1 MTSSSSTTTTT
12 ATVDNS
18 DEYDIL
24 SEPLHGIYIPTA
36 LFFVGVII
44 LTVFSKNYKILL
56 CLPVFVGFLVFK
68 WIRSFNRKQS
78 LFKDRWTALEL
89 ADQTLISKNTAIY
102 RFNLKT
108 KLESLNIPAGHH
120 VAARCIINGKEVVRY
135 YNPINP
141 KYDEGHLDIIVK
153 SYKDGQ
159 LSKHFASLTPGEL
172 IEFKGPFGT
181 LNYEPNSSK
190 EIGIVVG
197 GSGITPALQIL
208 NEIITTPEDLTKVHL
223 IYCNDTENDILLK
236 DELDEINEKY
246 PHLDVHYIVR
256 YPRNPDTWGGDVG
269 LITKE
274 LMEKYL
280 PQYSSDNRL
289 FICGPDGMKESVLR
303 YAKELGW
310 EKNQENTGDD
320 QVFVF

>member
-1 MTSSSSTTTTT
+1 MSS
-12 ATVDNS
+12 ATDH
-18 DEYDIL
+18 DDAYDIL

-36 LFFVGVII
+36 LFFVGIMI
-44 LTVFSKNYKILL
+44 LTYFSKNYKILL
-56 CLPVFVGFLVFK
+56 CLPIFVGFLAFK
-68 WIRSFNRKQS
+68 WVRSFNRKQS
-78 LFKDRWTALEL
+78 LFKDKWPPLEL
-89 ADQTLISKNTAIY
+89 VDQTLISKNTAIY
-102 RFNLKT
+102 RFKLKT

-120 VAARCIINGKEVVRY
+120 VAARCIIDGKEVIRY

-141 KYDEGHLDIIVK
+141 RYDEGHLDIIVK
-153 SYKDGQ
+153 SYRDGQ
-159 LSKHFASLTPGEL
+159 LSKHFASLTPGEF

-190 EIGIVVG
+190 EIGIIVG

-208 NEIITTPEDLTKVHL
+208 NEIITTPEDLTKVSL

-246 PHLDVHYIVR
+246 PYLDVHYIVR
-256 YPRNPDTWGGDVG
+256 YPRNPDVWTGDVG
-269 LITKE
+269 LITKD

-280 PQYSSDNRL
+280 PKYSSDNRL
-289 FICGPDGMKESVLR
+289 FICGPDGMKDLVLR
-303 YAKELGW
+303 YARELGW
-310 EKNQENTGDD
+310 RKGDENTGDD

>member
-1 MTSSSSTTTTT
+1 MSSSTIPTNI
-12 ATVDNS
+12 DHDDKYN
-18 DEYDIL
+18 IL

-36 LFFVGVII
+36 LFFIGIII
-44 LTVFSKNYKILL
+44 LTWFSKNYKILL
-56 CLPVFVGFLVFK
+56 SLPVFVGYLAFK

-78 LFKDRWTALEL
+78 LFKDKWTPLEL
-89 ADQTLISKNTAIY
+89 VDQTLISKNAAIY

-120 VAARCIINGKEVVRY
+120 VAARCIIDNKKVVRY

-141 KYDEGHLDIIVK
+141 RYDEGHLDIIVK

-159 LSKHFASLTPGEL
+159 LSKHFASLTPGEF

-190 EIGIVVG
+190 EIGIIIG

-208 NEIITTPEDLTKVHL
+208 NEIITTPEDLTKVSL

-246 PHLDVHYIVR
+246 PYLSVHYVVR
-256 YPRNPDTWGGDVG
+256 YPRNPEVWVGDVG

-274 LMEKYL
+274 IMEKYL
-280 PQYSSDNRL
+280 PKYSSDNRL
-289 FICGPDGMKESVLR
+289 FICGPDGMKASVLK
-303 YAKELGW
+303 YAKQLGW
-310 EKNQENTGDD
+310 KTSEETTGDD